1 MKKSLFIAALAA
13 LALATNASS
22 QKPPRATNPGVTA
35 QFGSCAAADANC
47 KFANRV
53 RNDIATPYANGVNG
67 VSAVFFASGSRDLV
81 IQLNS
86 STRSVLFDFANVTSP
101 TGAPSWAINSPEQLV
116 KPNFNV
122 FEAYYAKERCTPTPG
137 DCSYS
142 HITRMNAGLWKVTS
156 LSNTTYALLW
166 NPTAAPTRP
175 VNSPQ
180 PTVPVNVH
188 YSRIGSDEVF
198 TITPIPN
205 GAGQSIAGLEVTARN
220 SVSAGG
226 QYNMPFTLTVRL
238 Q

>member
-22 QKPPRATNPGVTA
+22 QKPPTATNPGVTA
-35 QFGSCAAADANC
+35 QFASCAADDANC

-67 VSAVFFASGSRDLV
+67 VSAVFFVSGSRDLV
-81 IQLNS
+81 IQLNN
-86 STRSVLFDFANVTSP
+86 STRSALFDFANVTSSG
-101 TGAPSWAINSPEQLV
+101 GAPGWALSSPEQLV

-122 FEAYYAKERCTPTPG
+122 FGAYYARENCVPTPG
-137 DCSYS
+137 DCSKDYV
-142 HITRMNAGLWKVTS
+142 TRMNAGLWQVS
-156 LSNTTYALLW
+156 GVSNTTYALLW
-166 NPTAAPTRP
+166 NPTATTRP

-188 YSRIGSDEVF
+188 YSRTGTNEVF
-198 TITPIPN
+198 VITPVPN
-205 GAGQSIAGLEVTARN
+205 GVGQSIAGLEVTKGR
-220 SVSAGG
+220 SVTGGG